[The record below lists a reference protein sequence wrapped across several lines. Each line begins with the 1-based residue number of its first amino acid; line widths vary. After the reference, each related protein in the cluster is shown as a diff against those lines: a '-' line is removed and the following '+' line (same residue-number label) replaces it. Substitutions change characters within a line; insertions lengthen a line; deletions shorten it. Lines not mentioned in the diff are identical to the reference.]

1 MFRAW
6 AVEERLA
13 ELENAGL
20 DDRVLEVFAKLSTV
34 EGLEA
39 LQELEQAVYF
49 RRRQREIEAAMANMR
64 RW

>member
-20 DDRVLEVFAKLSTV
+20 DDRVLEELAKLSTV
-34 EGLEA
+34 EALEA
-39 LQELEQAVYF
+39 LQDWARAVYF
-49 RRRQREIEAAMANMR
+49 LGWQRRIEAAIANMR

>member
-6 AVEERLA
+6 EVEERLA

-20 DDRVLEVFAKLSTV
+20 DDRVLEELAKLSTV
-34 EGLEA
+34 EALEA
-39 LQELEQAVYF
+39 LQDWAQAVYF
-49 RRRQREIEAAMANMR
+49 LGRQREIEAAMANMR

>member
-1 MFRAW
+1 M
-6 AVEERLA
+6 EERLA

-20 DDRVLEVFAKLSTV
+20 DDRVLEVLAKLSIV